1 MVGCLPSMHDSVG
14 SISESHKPV
23 TTMHICNSN
32 TRGME
37 KGGSRVQ
44 EQCWLHSEFEA
55 SPGYM
60 RLCLIKIESHGVI
73 TTWLQASLLFL
84 HNKRAIIITWGLNS
98 LLQDVADF
106 PFIRV
111 FWKSLWWTFII
122 FHGFFFFNYNYK
134 LSCCALETSFYAL
147 VIGSWKDSWWGTLN
161 FPFITLCCLQLQCRT
176 VLKTVLHI
184 GFPIHKTND
193 ESKTAESKQEF
204 SLF

>member
-122 FHGFFFFNYNYK
+122 FHGFFFFQ
-134 LSCCALETSFYAL
+134 
-147 VIGSWKDSWWGTLN
+147 
-161 FPFITLCCLQLQCRT
+161 LQLQIELLCLGDIILCIGYW
-176 VLKTVLHI
+176 VLKGLLMRNPQ
-184 GFPIHKTND
+184 FSIHN
-193 ESKTAESKQEF
+193 
-204 SLF
+204 SLLSPTTMPDSAKDSFAYWVSYP